1 MWAQSEEATE
11 ICRISPNYFYLLL
24 EIERSPFTHGSYHS
38 EAESCIN
45 ENWFVPFQIFIVNV
59 IKSVYSYKI
68 VMFHIGENQSSKSG
82 ERIDLKLISRA

>member
-11 ICRISPNYFYLLL
+11 ICRISPNYYLLL

-38 EAESCIN
+38 EAGSCFN
-45 ENWFVPFQIFIVNV
+45 ENWSVPFQIFIVNV

-68 VMFHIGENQSSKSG
+68 TMFHIWENQSSKFG
-82 ERIDLKLISRA
+82 ERIDVKLISRT